1 MNTRNIIQR
10 LFKKERRGVA
20 LVLSSGGARGLAHVG
35 AIAALQER
43 GFRVTSVA
51 GTSFGAI
58 VAGMY
63 ASGHLD
69 DFQEWMETIN
79 RKRIFELTDYSLS
92 LSHFVKGERIIEEM
106 KRIAPDRL
114 IEDLPVPFAAV
125 ATDWKRGREV
135 VFTKGSMWHAIR
147 ASISIPGVFAPVED
161 AGRILI
167 DGGITNPFP
176 LDRVRRSG
184 TDLLVGVNVSGH
196 DYGRMWERREAVKA
210 HQIRN
215 SKALQ
220 FLSKLLSVGSGPDL
234 NYYTLLNQTVSISI
248 AQNARRAIQLNPPDV
263 LVDIPMKRFSG
274 SDYDK
279 FEQIRKVGW
288 QKTMRQLDHFMG

>member
-1 MNTRNIIQR
+1 MNTRSIIQR
-10 LFKKERRGVA
+10 LFKKERRDVA

-35 AIAALQER
+35 AIAALRER
-43 GFRVTSVA
+43 GFHVTSVA

-63 ASGHLD
+63 ASGRFD

-79 RKRIFELTDYSLS
+79 KRRMFELTDYSLS
-92 LSHFVKGERIIEEM
+92 LSHFIKGERIIEAL
-106 KRIAPDRL
+106 KRIAPDRR
-114 IEDLPVPFAAV
+114 IEDLPMPFAAV

-135 VFTKGSMWHAIR
+135 VFTSGSMWHAIR

-176 LDRVRRSG
+176 LDRVSRSG
-184 TDLLVGVNVSGH
+184 ADLLVGVNVSGH
-196 DYGRMWERREAVKA
+196 DYGRMWERREAVRA
-210 HQIRN
+210 HQVRN

-220 FLSKLLSVGSGPDL
+220 FLSKLLSVGNGPDL

-248 AQNARRAIQLNPPDV
+248 AQNARRAIQLNPPDI
-263 LVDIPMKRFSG
+263 LVDIPMKRYG
-274 SDYDK
+274 GNDYDK
-279 FEQIRKVGW
+279 FDQIRKVGW
-288 QKTMRQLDHFMG
+288 QKTMRQIDRFQA